1 MLWSREKI
9 LNLCAI
15 TGKIL
20 PVSAISLN
28 TGLANEL
35 TTQVNISFQLGR
47 EWLKNS
53 DNIER
58 FEYYIIYVLNTDPC
72 I

>member
-28 TGLANEL
+28 IGLANEL
-35 TTQVNISFQLGR
+35 TTQVNILFQLGR
-47 EWLKNS
+47 EW
-53 DNIER
+53 
-58 FEYYIIYVLNTDPC
+58 
-72 I
+72 